1 MDLVGNSKDKF
12 SQNAAHIPLILQV
25 NELPYP
31 FVNPEQFE
39 KSIRAPLGKT
49 WNTETAYREL
59 VKPKV
64 VTRLGKI
71 ITPIDKSEVYKNL
84 NKKSDFNES
93 GKNKEGGKD
102 KDVRRS
108 NYNRGDSRKK
118 HVKDKNPGKKKTS
131 K

>member
-1 MDLVGNSKDKF
+1 MF
-12 SQNAAHIPLILQV
+12 QV

-31 FVNPEQFE
+31 FVNSEQFE

-71 ITPIDKSEVYKNL
+71 ITPMDKSEVYKNV
-84 NKKSDFNES
+84 NKKSDFSESCKNKES
-93 GKNKEGGKD
+93 GKEKDGG
-102 KDVRRS
+102 RRS

-118 HVKDKNPGKKKTS
+118 HVKDKNPGKKKIS

>member
-1 MDLVGNSKDKF
+1 MNS
-12 SQNAAHIPLILQV
+12 
-25 NELPYP
+25 
-31 FVNPEQFE
+31 EQFE

-49 WNTETAYREL
+49 WNPETAYREL

-71 ITPIDKSEVYKNL
+71 ITPIDKSEVYKNV
-84 NKKSDFNES
+84 NKKSDLKGDSKFDEPRQKKET
-93 GKNKEGGKD
+93 GKSSD
-102 KDVRRS
+102 LRRS

-118 HVKDKNPGKKKTS
+118 HVKDKNPGKKKAL